1 MLFRPFAWQ
10 AKLAFSTLVI
20 IKTESVEKPAAL
32 SQQFA
37 RSTLYV
43 LKAECLILYHD
54 HRNIFVVLLLI
65 CSGAAVHIISACTA
79 RYITVVVLAAAS
91 AELLLRRCLPHV
103 VVMLVLYA
111 SCTSTIYLF
120 VQGSPPGRAQGSVL
134 LHLDMST
141 NKYWWCWCC
150 CTYRVV
156 PYGPSLVVAS
166 FVTSHSRSSCCC

>member
-20 IKTESVEKPAAL
+20 IKAESVEKPAAL

-111 SCTSTIYLF
+111 SCTSTIFLYCRLLLLWNLLF
-120 VQGSPPGRAQGSVL
+120 IRPYKVPLRDVPRGV
-134 LHLDMST
+134 
-141 NKYWWCWCC
+141 CC
-150 CTYRVV
+150 
-156 PYGPSLVVAS
+156 SI
-166 FVTSHSRSSCCC
+166 